1 MEQHFPDLH
10 WQYFKLYKWKP
21 IREKAAVY
29 LKYSVITIT
38 DDCSSIIA
46 MDKASQEPQRG
57 YFIQGFEVVFIDR
70 WIAKKEINKNTK
82 SSQTHHLGAA
92 AQQLF
97 EQAEAINKNGVAKQW
112 IIQMKLAI
120 APIKSDFCFKIAI
133 IVINYCLYFLI

>member
-1 MEQHFPDLH
+1 M
-10 WQYFKLYKWKP
+10 
-21 IREKAAVY
+21 Y

-82 SSQTHHLGAA
+82 SSQTHHLGAV

-97 EQAEAINKNGVAKQW
+97 EQADAINKNGVA
-112 IIQMKLAI
+112 IR
-120 APIKSDFCFKIAI
+120 
-133 IVINYCLYFLI
+133 